1 MRSLVTLEGERNE
14 KTNLLKFCSLIPS
27 HTELYWEKEQRFIM
41 SKASSNDSQ
50 MHISHLQLDDLS
62 VLRVLDDGT
71 VAGKLFFQRLD
82 DAFFVKLLRDS
93 LSQK

>member
-1 MRSLVTLEGERNE
+1 
-14 KTNLLKFCSLIPS
+14 
-27 HTELYWEKEQRFIM
+27 M

>member
-1 MRSLVTLEGERNE
+1 
-14 KTNLLKFCSLIPS
+14 
-27 HTELYWEKEQRFIM
+27 M
-41 SKASSNDSQ
+41 SKASSDDSQ